1 MHLDNP
7 SLTAPL
13 NQALTVVARLSR
25 RDFMAFA
32 GAAVGVLAGGTSPV
46 VQAQAPAFKSINAA
60 EADIFRRVAEVVL
73 PVSGSPL
80 APWKPEE
87 LLGTLD
93 AALLGTMA
101 PHVLAGLKGGLH
113 YFNEG
118 PVAQHG
124 KRFTAL
130 DDATATAFLDTW
142 GDAKEVPHRA
152 LASGLKKLVQ
162 LSYWANPASWAPL
175 EYDGP
180 ISKRTGLKSL
190 GNAPLPKR

>member
-1 MHLDNP
+1 MHLDTP
-7 SLTAPL
+7 SPL
-13 NQALTVVARLSR
+13 NQALKIVGRLSR

-32 GAAVGVLAGGTSPV
+32 GTAVGVAASGAASV
-46 VQAQAPAFKSINAA
+46 AQAQAPALKSINAA
-60 EADIFRRVAEVVL
+60 EAAIFRRVAEVVL
-73 PVSGSPL
+73 PVGGSPL
-80 APWKPEE
+80 APWTPEG

-93 AALLGTMA
+93 AALLGTMP
-101 PHVLAGLKGGLH
+101 PHVLAGLKGGLQ

-130 DDATATAFLDTW
+130 DDATATAFLDAW
-142 GDAKEVPHRA
+142 GNAKEVPHRA

-180 ISKRTGLKSL
+180 ISKRNGLKSL
-190 GNAPLPKR
+190 GNAPLPTR

>member
-1 MHLDNP
+1 MILDTP
-7 SLTAPL
+7 SPL
-13 NQALTVVARLSR
+13 NQALKIVGRLSR

-32 GAAVGVLAGGTSPV
+32 GAVVGVAAGGAASV
-46 VQAQAPAFKSINAA
+46 AQAQAPALNSINAA

-73 PVSGSPL
+73 PVGGSPL
-80 APWKPEE
+80 APWTPEV

-93 AALLGTMA
+93 AALLGTMP
-101 PHVLAGLKGGLH
+101 PHVLAGLKGGLQ

-130 DDATATAFLDTW
+130 DDATATAFLDAW
-142 GDAKEVPHRA
+142 GNAKEVPHRA

-180 ISKRTGLKSL
+180 ISKRNGLKSL
-190 GNAPLPKR
+190 GNAPLPTR

>member
-1 MHLDNP
+1 MHLDTP
-7 SLTAPL
+7 SPL
-13 NQALTVVARLSR
+13 NQALQIVGRLSR

-32 GAAVGVLAGGTSPV
+32 GTAVGVAASGAASV
-46 VQAQAPAFKSINAA
+46 AQAQAPALKSINPA

-73 PVSGSPL
+73 PVGGSAL
-80 APWKPEE
+80 APWKPEA

-101 PHVLAGLKGGLH
+101 PHVLAGLKGGLQ

-130 DDATATAFLDTW
+130 DDAMATAFLDAW
-142 GDAKEVPHRA
+142 GNAKEVPHRA

-180 ISKRTGLKSL
+180 ISQRNGLKSL
-190 GNAPLPKR
+190 GNAPLPTR